1 MSTETSLVEAASTV
15 GASVNGLPTPGGPC
29 CLPWHWRSRFLGSAS
44 SAQRALPCPA
54 RQQPLSRP
62 LSPMLLY
69 AHEGDIPAMVN
80 LHEVPVAA
88 GCRRAVS
95 LAVVLFRGPW
105 RTQEGLP
112 LGRTGRMLKLGGW
125 SLAGA
130 GGCTRHGGG
139 NPLGW
144 AGLNL
149 SPLQSHVQALA
160 NGCDVQARGGAGKV
174 R

>member
-1 MSTETSLVEAASTV
+1 M
-15 GASVNGLPTPGGPC
+15 LP
-29 CLPWHWRSRFLGSAS
+29 
-44 SAQRALPCPA
+44 
-54 RQQPLSRP
+54 
-62 LSPMLLY
+62 Y
-69 AHEGDIPAMVN
+69 AHEGDVPAMVN

-95 LAVVLFRGPW
+95 LAMVLFRGPW

-130 GGCTRHGGG
+130 GGCTTHGWG

-160 NGCDVQARGGAGKV
+160 NGCDVRARGGAGKV